1 MEPSTFD
8 DLIGEMQTYVVDENP
23 DTVISKYTILDAITE
38 LVRLRTEND
47 CLKQTIEIIGRKRRE
62 RNLR

>member
-1 MEPSTFD
+1 MEPSAFD

>member
-1 MEPSTFD
+1 MEPSAFD
-8 DLIGEMQTYVVDENP
+8 VLIGEMELYVTEDDP
-23 DTVISKYTILDAITE
+23 DTYIAKATVMDAITE